1 MYKTAFLFALIV
13 TSPALAADAMRCGT
27 DAFGN
32 AVCLDKD
39 GVLIP
44 APKSLTVD
52 KPDGEASGKSAP
64 ANAGSE
70 SGSTAGDDTGKRMRC
85 AIDQFGNTVCR

>member
-1 MYKTAFLFALIV
+1 MHKTAFLFALIV
-13 TSPALAADAMRCGT
+13 TLPALAADVMRCGT
-27 DAFGN
+27 DDFGN

-44 APKSLTVD
+44 APKNSAVGKL
-52 KPDGEASGKSAP
+52 GEASGKSAP
-64 ANAGSE
+64 ANAGGE
-70 SGSTAGDDTGKRMRC
+70 SGSTAGRDDIGKRMRC

>member
-13 TSPALAADAMRCGT
+13 TPPSFAADAMRCGT

-44 APKSLTVD
+44 APKSSR
-52 KPDGEASGKSAP
+52 KQDGEASGKSAP

-70 SGSTAGDDTGKRMRC
+70 SGSTVGDDTGKRMRC